1 MIHTFA
7 EVSSFFPEICYN
19 VHLLTDMKK
28 FWVCRV
34 CSGER
39 FSVTEVE
46 IEESGTIADLK
57 RTVIAALNIKS
68 VEMCVMFEGK
78 CCPSESK
85 LSAYVERISKS
96 SPIELSWGKIIVLIL

>member
-1 MIHTFA
+1 
-7 EVSSFFPEICYN
+7 
-19 VHLLTDMKK
+19 MKK

-46 IEESGTIADLK
+46 IEESRTIADLK
-57 RTVIAALNIKS
+57 RTAVAALNIKS
-68 VEMCVMFEGK
+68 VHVDMCVMFEGK
-78 CCPSESK
+78 CCSSESK
-85 LSAYVERISKS
+85 LSSYVERTSKS